1 MTHSIFDDAARRRLC
16 ADYPLQPVPLRH
28 QLGDHP
34 LFSTEA
40 LTALARRM
48 DPVDILSNRADLPVE
63 VRPEGVHEISANAEA
78 VIATIRDKCSWM
90 VFRHVQNDPE
100 YGALLNAIVA
110 ELNPVVGPL
119 TGSMLAMKGFI
130 FISSPGAVTPFHFDP
145 EYNIL
150 MQLSGEKL
158 MSVFPAYEETLVSE
172 DAHERVHTHGHVN
185 VPWRDEMEEQGRE
198 FALKPGDAL
207 FVPFKAPHWVKN
219 GPEVSISLS
228 ITWQSEWSYAEAD
241 ARMMNVTLRRWGR
254 NPRALKP
261 YPSRN
266 LVKSLAYRA
275 IRRTNLLAPPLEAS
289 E

>member
-1 MTHSIFDDAARRRLC
+1 MTDSVFDDGARRRLGKG
-16 ADYPLQPVPLRH
+16 YPLQPVPLKHR
-28 QLGDHP
+28 LGDHR

-48 DPVDILSNRADLPVE
+48 DAADILSNMADLPVE

-78 VIATIRDKCSWM
+78 VIASIRDKCSWM
-90 VFRHVQNDPE
+90 VFRHVQKDPE
-100 YGALLNAIVA
+100 YGALLEDIVA
-110 ELNPVVGPL
+110 ELMPAVAPL
-119 TGSMLAMKGFI
+119 SGTMLAMKGFI

-150 MQLSGEKL
+150 MQLSGEKV
-158 MSVFPAYEETLVSE
+158 MTVFPAYDDRLVSE
-172 DAHERVHTHGHVN
+172 EAHERVHTHGHVN
-185 VPWRDEMEEQGRE
+185 VPWRDEMAAHGR
-198 FALKPGDAL
+198 AIPLAPGDAL

-241 ARMMNVTLRRWGR
+241 ARMMNVTLRRWGGQ
-254 NPRALKP
+254 PRALKP

-275 IRRTNLLAPPLEAS
+275 IRRTNLLSQRQQA
-289 E
+289 

>member
-1 MTHSIFDDAARRRLC
+1 MIPHVFDDAARQRLGE
-16 ADYPLQPVPLRH
+16 DYPLQPIPLSH
-28 QLGDHP
+28 GLGDHP
-34 LFSTEA
+34 LFTTEA
-40 LTALARRM
+40 LAALARRM
-48 DPVDILSNRADLPVE
+48 EAKDILSNRADLPVE
-63 VRPEGVHEISANAEA
+63 VRPEGVHEISDNAEA
-78 VIATIRDKCSWM
+78 VIATIRDQCSWM

-100 YGALLNAIVA
+100 YGALLESMVA
-110 ELNPVVGPL
+110 ELTPVVAPR

-150 MQLSGEKL
+150 IQLSGEKV
-158 MSVFPAYEETLVSE
+158 MNVFPAYDESLVSE
-172 DAHERVHTHGHVN
+172 EAHERVHTHGHVN
-185 VPWRDEMEEQGRE
+185 VPWRDEMEQQGRA
-198 FALKPGDAL
+198 FALRPGDAL

-254 NPRALKP
+254 NPRPLKP

-266 LVKSLAYRA
+266 LAKSLAYRA
-275 IRRTNLLAPPLEAS
+275 IRRTNLLAPRQPAS